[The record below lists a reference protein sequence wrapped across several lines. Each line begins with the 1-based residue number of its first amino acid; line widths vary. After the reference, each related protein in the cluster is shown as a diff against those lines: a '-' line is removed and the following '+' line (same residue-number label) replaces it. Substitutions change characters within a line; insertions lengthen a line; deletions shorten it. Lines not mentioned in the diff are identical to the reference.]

1 MVELSPKCILNTLSV
16 LGEAKDIIK
25 IIVINMNRG

>member
-16 LGEAKDIIK
+16 LGEAKDIITNNCNK
-25 IIVINMNRG
+25 HE